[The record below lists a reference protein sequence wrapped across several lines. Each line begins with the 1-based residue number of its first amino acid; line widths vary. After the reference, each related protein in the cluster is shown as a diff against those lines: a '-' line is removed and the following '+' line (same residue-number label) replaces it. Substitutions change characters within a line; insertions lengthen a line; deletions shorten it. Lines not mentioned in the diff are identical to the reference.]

1 MRRDKRGPV
10 PALALCLALLL
21 PLLALPAS
29 ANSAQSYWRGT
40 TAAGALVTGE
50 DCPLVVEKEV
60 LTFDLEEFPQQYYNE
75 AADYLAYPGRVRAQY
90 TFHNPADYA
99 VEATLVFPFGTRPD
113 YGLIRDPETDQVLS
127 DPGGRGYGVTADGQP
142 VPVLLRHTYSP
153 WGAQFDLDTDMARLH
168 DGFLEDPFY
177 RPDLPVTR
185 YIYRP
190 VGVDLDAYPA
200 ANAAFVWT
208 GDPDSTRVLM
218 ENQNGGRT
226 LADGVQLECWVEE
239 GSFAVNFLGEPPEEP
254 LTWTFYEN
262 GACQGRIEGT
272 MELADTQ
279 TTTLGELLLR
289 DYDPACGVLDYD
301 WFNAAVEALGQLEW
315 EHGVIMGG
323 EFSFDLSGQLMGWY
337 QYQLAL
343 APGATLVNTVTAPMY
358 PTVDGGYEPPIYQ
371 YTYLLSPARSWAG
384 FGTLDITL
392 NTPFVLTQSDPG
404 GFEAVEGG
412 YALHLDG
419 LPQGELTFT
428 LCAQAGP
435 SSLRTTLPEQGA
447 SQWLLFAGTVI
458 LIPALL
464 TAALAARRRQK
475 S

>member
-40 TAAGALVTGE
+40 TAARALVTGE
-50 DCPLVVEKEV
+50 DCPLVVEEEV
-60 LTFDLEEFPQQYYNE
+60 LTFDLQEFPQQYYNE
-75 AADYLAYPGRVRAQY
+75 VADYLAYPGRVRAQY

-113 YGLIRDPETDQVLS
+113 YGHLRDPETD
-127 DPGGRGYGVTADGQP
+127 DPIWGANTQAYGVTVDGQP
-142 VPVLLRHTYSP
+142 VQVLLRHTFSP

-168 DGFLEDPFY
+168 DGFWEDSFY

-185 YIYRP
+185 YVYRP
-190 VGVDLDAYPA
+190 TGVDLESCPA
-200 ANAAFVWT
+200 ANAAFVWA

-226 LADGVQLECWVEE
+226 LTEGVQLECWVEE

-254 LTWTFYEN
+254 LSWAFYEN
-262 GACQGRIEGT
+262 GACEKEIAGA
-272 MELADTQ
+272 MELVDTQ
-279 TTTLGELLLR
+279 TTTLEQLLLR
-289 DYDPACGVLDYD
+289 DYDPASGVLDYD
-301 WFNAAVEALGQLEW
+301 WFNAAVEALRQLEW
-315 EHGVIMGG
+315 DQGVIMGG

-358 PTVDGGYEPPIYQ
+358 PSVDAGYEPPVYQ

-384 FGTLDITL
+384 FGALDISL
-392 NTPFVLTQSDPG
+392 HTPFVLLQSDPG

-412 YALHLDG
+412 YALHLDA

-428 LCAQAGP
+428 LCAQADP
-435 SSLRTTLPEQGA
+435 SSLRASLPGSGA
-447 SQWLLFAGTVI
+447 SQWLIFAGAVI
-458 LIPALL
+458 LIPALA
-464 TAALAARRRQK
+464 AALVARRRHR